1 MKYGNITITKITYIT
16 IAFFFAATTSTF
28 ANCSAMMAEA
38 ETAPS
43 GVSVRL
49 SDAGSVEAIF
59 AMGEGTFLAP
69 KRSLINKAR
78 ISAELSAKRVF
89 ASWLEEAVA
98 GGTVASQLMDQVEET
113 NQNGDTSGTATEIT
127 QIGETMASATA
138 AILSGLI
145 KLDECVDTEKKYI
158 LVELGWKPE
167 LSKAASSVQSEMVSN
182 QGSNVAT
189 SASGVNA
196 GSTSK
201 IVPADG
207 YRKKSKLKD
216 DF

>member
-1 MKYGNITITKITYIT
+1 MVYGNIIAIKATYLT
-16 IAFFFAATTSTF
+16 VAFVFATVTS
-28 ANCSAMMAEA
+28 ALADCSLLEAEA
-38 ETAPS
+38 KTAPN
-43 GVSVRL
+43 GVFVRL
-49 SDAGSVEAIF
+49 SDFGSVEAIV
-59 AMGEGTFLAP
+59 ALGEGNFLAP

-98 GGTVASQLMDQVEET
+98 GGTVASSLLEQVEET
-113 NQNGDTSGTATEIT
+113 DQNGETSGTAMEIT
-127 QIGETMASATA
+127 RIGETMASATA

-145 KLDECVDTEKKYI
+145 KLDECVDTEQKYI

-167 LSKAASSVQSEMVSN
+167 LSKAANSVQSEMVSN

-189 SASGVNA
+189 SASDVNA